1 MKLTLI
7 ILIAAL
13 VIGGS
18 IISYGYLT
26 NQQPIEVVE
35 KSTPY
40 EKLTN
45 YKEELEKI
53 NQYNQKIL
61 SDLQQQISDSDDENL
76 EQLKQ
81 EIQVLKRVIDENKV
95 ELDQVIQKLSKME
108 STP

>member
-13 VIGGS
+13 AIGGS

-26 NQQPIEVVE
+26 NQQPIEAVE

-53 NQYNQKIL
+53 NQYNQKVL
-61 SDLQQQISDSDDENL
+61 GDLQRQINDSDDENL

-81 EIQVLKRVIDENKV
+81 EIQVLKRVIDENKA